1 MREEAITS
9 LYLRTLPKR
18 LAIADLGCSSGP
30 NTFFVISEVIK
41 LVEKLCREHNHH
53 RSPEYQVFMNDLPGN
68 DFNNIFKSLGSFKEN
83 LNKEM
88 GDGNN
93 NIGHVFSLGFLV
105 LSMTGF
111 FQTKV
116 CIFFIPLTAFNG
128 YPRYYYICLLLL
140 LLVLHRILDLDHLH
154 LLNYKNEEDAPN
166 FHHITILNILLEK
179 S

>member
-93 NIGHVFSLGFLV
+93 NIGPCFLTGVPGSFYDRLFPNKSMHFFHSSYSLQWLSQV
-105 LSMTGF
+105 LLHM
-111 FQTKV
+111 
-116 CIFFIPLTAFNG
+116 FIIVVVSVTPNIGLRS
-128 YPRYYYICLLLL
+128 P
-140 LLVLHRILDLDHLH
+140 
-154 LLNYKNEEDAPN
+154 AP
-166 FHHITILNILLEK
+166 